1 LRIPKGRYL
10 IRVVAFDA
18 RGARQRVST
27 NTHIRL
33 R

>member
-10 IRVVAFDA
+10 VTVVAFDVRA
-18 RGARQRVST
+18 ARQRVAH
-27 NTHIRL
+27 THIRL